1 MPYNGEIIARARQRL
16 ENEKTD
22 KRSRYYANLE
32 HAYREVPRLRQIDM
46 DMKQNVA
53 LAVQGAFS
61 KENGLELMAQA
72 RKVNE
77 ALQREWDALI
87 AEHFPAGFLDETPY
101 CPHCGDLGYVGKQM
115 CVCLQ
120 ELCRQEQLREVESL
134 TCGMGNF
141 EDFRLDY
148 YSDRVDPK
156 IGVSPRMVM
165 EQNLRI
171 ARRFAQQ
178 FRGNLLFVGGTGLG
192 KTFLSAC
199 LATAATKSGRSVTY
213 ESASHLFSNM
223 EKNRFNPDEKTQQI
237 VSRYENC
244 DLLIIDDLGT
254 ELPGNFVTAAL
265 YNLVNDRLMAGKP
278 MVVSTN
284 LTVDEIRS
292 RYSPQIASRLQGSFQ
307 GLTFIGE
314 DIRVLKNRG
323 VLL

>member
-1 MPYNGEIIARARQRL
+1 MPYSTEVIGRARQRL
-16 ENEKTD
+16 EEEKTE

-32 HAYREVPRLRQIDM
+32 QAYREVPRLRQIDM

-53 LAVQGAFS
+53 KAVQNAFS
-61 KENGLELMAQA
+61 KENGLELMIQA

-77 ALQREWDALI
+77 ALQREWDELA
-87 AEHFPAGFLDETPY
+87 AEHFPKDFLQETI
-101 CPHCGDLGYVGKQM
+101 CPHCGGLGYVGKQM
-115 CVCLQ
+115 CICLE
-120 ELCRQEQLREVESL
+120 ELCWKEQLRELESL

-148 YSDRVDPK
+148 YSERIDPK
-156 IGVSPRMVM
+156 IGVSPRVVM

-178 FRGNLLFVGGTGLG
+178 FQGNLLFVGGTGLG

-199 LATAATKSGRSVTY
+199 IATAVAKAGRSVTY

-223 EKNRFNPDEKTQQI
+223 EKHRFSPDEKTQQM

-265 YNLVNDRLMAGKP
+265 YNLVNDRLLAGKP
-278 MVVSTN
+278 MVISTN

-292 RYSPQIASRLQGSFQ
+292 RYSAQIASRLQGSFQ
-307 GLTFIGE
+307 GLTFLGE

-323 VLL
+323 VL